1 MYSFG
6 DFDVVLFWF
15 HDGNVSRRFEQSWFA
30 WIHWNSSRHGW
41 GWKQSSSLCK
51 SSAVL
56 FFIVSWSLQ
65 YLVSPIFSNVLQ
77 TSRHTLNFS
86 APLFRGLP
94 CFESFTFF
102 WHMKHN
108 FGSKAFFRFFQNLWA
123 WVEHYEMMMIYF
135 IIEQV
140 MVGAFSICW
149 LLVLSSTTL
158 IHLIMCMWV

>member
-1 MYSFG
+1 MYH
-6 DFDVVLFWF
+6 VVLNKVDLPEFTEI
-15 HDGNVSRRFEQSWFA
+15 HPDMAEDGNRALRCANHQQFY
-30 WIHWNSSRHGW
+30 
-41 GWKQSSSLCK
+41 
-51 SSAVL
+51 

-77 TSRHTLNFS
+77 TSRNTLNFS

-102 WHMKHN
+102 WHIKHN

-140 MVGAFSICW
+140 MVGVFSICW